1 MAKNETGRIDGK
13 LLQEDKDS
21 LAGLK
26 TIADYTPVK
35 TEYATEAIQ
44 ALSDAMTAAQTA
56 ETQVIAA
63 LRTARDNA
71 TAAEW
76 AFHNSIL
83 GAKRQV
89 SAQFG
94 DDSNE
99 IQALGLKKK
108 SERKPPT
115 RKNKPAK

>member
-1 MAKNETGRIDGK
+1 MAKNETDRIDGK

-26 TIADYTPVK
+26 TIADYAPVK
-35 TEYATEAIQ
+35 TEFATEAIQ

-63 LRTARDNA
+63 LRTARDYA

-115 RKNKPAK
+115 RKSKPAK

>member
-1 MAKNETGRIDGK
+1 MAKNETDRIDGK

-21 LAGLK
+21 LAGLE
-26 TIADYTPVK
+26 TVTNYAPVK
-35 TEYATEAIQ
+35 TEYATAAIQ
-44 ALSDAMTAAQTA
+44 ALLNAMTAAQTA
-56 ETQVIAA
+56 ETQAA
-63 LRTARDNA
+63 TALKTARDKA

-76 AFHNSIL
+76 TFHNSIL

-115 RKNKPAK
+115 RKNKPTQ